1 MKTEEQTQK
10 ELEIFKN
17 KFRKNFIRT
26 LTSKEY
32 KIPADTKWEA
42 ELKWLEIGI
51 IFDST
56 VNNN

>member
-1 MKTEEQTQK
+1 MKIEQTTLN
-10 ELEIFKN
+10 ELKIFKN